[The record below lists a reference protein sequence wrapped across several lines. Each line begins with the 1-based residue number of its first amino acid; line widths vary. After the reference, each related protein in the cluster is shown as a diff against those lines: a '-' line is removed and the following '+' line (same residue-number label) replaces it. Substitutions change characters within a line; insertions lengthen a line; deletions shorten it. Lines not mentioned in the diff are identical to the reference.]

1 MRKFL
6 SMLLVLTLMFA
17 LAVPAFA
24 AADTDGSDAMPHQ
37 KTIDVYAELDL
48 GEPEIGDTVYYTEIT
63 WDIGSFKTDKFTPK
77 YVWMP
82 NGVSEQDTTP
92 QYVYGWTAEDLQ
104 DIGWS
109 NTEAD
114 FSLTLTNRSNAQVD
128 ATVRYAGAGLAMD
141 NPKDFYNQSGMGN
154 YTGELNLH
162 DDSRT
167 RYTVTED
174 SVYYD
179 LDDSEVYYFDS
190 FYASLKN
197 AAPETLSATN
207 LKGAP
212 QSLKLTGT
220 IELDGYYPFAIFPS
234 GTTQYSVG
242 QVTVTLYVD

>member
-1 MRKFL
+1 MKKFL
-6 SMLLVLTLMFA
+6 SMLLALTLMFA

-37 KTIDVYAELDL
+37 KTINVYADLDL
-48 GEPEIGDTVYYTEIT
+48 GDPEIGDTVYYTEIT
-63 WDIGSFKTDKFTPK
+63 WDIESFKTDKFTPK

-92 QYVYGWTAEDLQ
+92 QYVYGWTAEDLK

-109 NTEAD
+109 NTEAN
-114 FSLTLTNRSNAQVD
+114 FSLTLTNRSNAEVGT
-128 ATVRYAGAGLAMD
+128 TVRYYGAGLAMD
-141 NPKDFYNQSGMGN
+141 NPKDFYNQPGMGN

-162 DDSRT
+162 DDNRNQ
-167 RYTVTED
+167 YCVYED
-174 SVYYD
+174 SVYE

-190 FYASLKN
+190 FYASLRN
-197 AAPETLSATN
+197 AAPETPSATN

-212 QSLKLTGT
+212 QSLELTGT
-220 IELDGYYPFAIFPS
+220 IELDGYNPRDIFPS